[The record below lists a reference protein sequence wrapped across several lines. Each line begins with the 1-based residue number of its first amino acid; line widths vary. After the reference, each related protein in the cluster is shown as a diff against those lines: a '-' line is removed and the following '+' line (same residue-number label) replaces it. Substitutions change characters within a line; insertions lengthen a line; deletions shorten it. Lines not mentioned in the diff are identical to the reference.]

1 MITEFSKH
9 SVFFDLQPDLNL
21 VVAGWVAD
29 LTERYIYES
38 PEEVYEDLRQIILRP
53 QDLELTEPQLSRLRK
68 WLDNTPIKDA
78 VKAVAERGGWGRLP
92 RTPPKATA
100 QQLTIIEEAQKEVGL
115 DFTRFFAEF
124 TTWEADVVI
133 KGCVAVSEVQRQTGD
148 RHFPLRELRA
158 SLRNHIQSQSQRGFN
173 ENPPPRPF
181 PTKIKR

>member
-29 LTERYIYES
+29 LTERYIYEC

-53 QDLELTEPQLSRLRK
+53 QDLDLAAPQVARLRT
-68 WLDNTPIKDA
+68 WLDNTAIKDA
-78 VKAVAERGGWGRLP
+78 VKAINERGGWGKVA
-92 RTPPKATA
+92 RTPPKATP

-115 DFTRFFAEF
+115 DFSRFFADF

-158 SLRNHIQSQSQRGFN
+158 ALRNHIQSPRGFD

-181 PTKIKR
+181 PTKVKR